1 MSKKR
6 IWTLFAAIAN
16 TVTTLILIGI
26 FSISFNQDAVNGFN
40 AGAQGSARLSIGTAS
55 MIGILIMS
63 IAILGCILTWIS
75 FAKPNLKILNTFLLI
90 YGILSIFP
98 GMFFTLFLSII
109 SGLLMI
115 VASRI
120 NDKVTNVA

>member
-1 MSKKR
+1 M
-6 IWTLFAAIAN
+6 
-16 TVTTLILIGI
+16 
-26 FSISFNQDAVNGFN
+26 
-40 AGAQGSARLSIGTAS
+40 IGT
-55 MIGILIMS
+55 IIMS

-75 FAKPNLKILNTFLLI
+75 FTKPNLKILNIFLLI

-98 GMFFTLFLSII
+98 GMFFTLFISII